1 MARLSISIGRR
12 LGIRLVTAIAALA
25 MLTDCARPAG
35 CTAGHDAP
43 MTVAT
48 LYFGLGLPD
57 GGEVDPESWRRFV
70 ATVVTPAFPD
80 GLTMT
85 EATGQW
91 RDPTTG
97 RIIAERTKV
106 VTIAAPAAADLVFRI
121 DGIRAAYRAA
131 FHQQSVGLTLA
142 PVCGSF

>member
-1 MARLSISIGRR
+1 
-12 LGIRLVTAIAALA
+12 
-25 MLTDCARPAG
+25 
-35 CTAGHDAP
+35 
-43 MTVAT
+43 MTLAT

-57 GGEVDPESWRRFV
+57 GGEVDAASWQRFV

-80 GLTMT
+80 GLTIT

-91 RDPTTG
+91 RDPATR
-97 RIIAERTKV
+97 RIVAERTKV
-106 VTIAAPAAADLVFRI
+106 VTIAVAAGPALENRLDAVRS
-121 DGIRAAYRAA
+121 AYRSA